1 MSIDESA
8 ELGTFAKRLEH
19 LFATIH
25 PANRGQYTNRE
36 VADEINQAAGRQVLS
51 HTYLWQLRSGK
62 RDKPSHDRVV
72 AIAEFFGVSPAYF
85 SDDDI
90 ASRTDAQLQE
100 IAILRDR
107 GVRGLALRAQG
118 LSDKTIASFIAMMDN
133 AREIE
138 GLPRLAADDTQG
150 AAASPASGD

>member
-1 MSIDESA
+1 MSVEGSA
-8 ELGTFAKRLEH
+8 ELGAFAKRLEH
-19 LFATIH
+19 LFETIH
-25 PANRGQYTNRE
+25 PAGRGQYTNRE
-36 VADEINQAAGRQVLS
+36 VAEEINQAAGHQVLS
-51 HTYLWQLRSGK
+51 HTYLWQLRNGK

-138 GLPRLAADDTQG
+138 GLPRLTTGEARESAT
-150 AAASPASGD
+150 PPTPGD

>member
-1 MSIDESA
+1 MSADEST
-8 ELGTFAKRLEH
+8 ELGAFARRLEH

-25 PANRGQYTNRE
+25 PADRGQYTNRE
-36 VADEINQAAGRQVLS
+36 VAEEINQAAGRQVLS
-51 HTYLWQLRSGK
+51 HTYLWQLRNGK

-85 SDDDI
+85 SDDDVA
-90 ASRTDAQLQE
+90 ASTDAQLKD

-118 LSDKTIASFIAMMDN
+118 LSEKTIASFIAMMDN

-138 GLPRLAADDTQG
+138 GLPRMITDDAQETVD
-150 AAASPASGD
+150 SPSTGD